1 MFIRVFSSFDILIS
15 FARKSLTEMANDR
28 GEYREG
34 RVSPRVSAHEDQ
46 RKQVRIERLVV
57 IIENG

>member
-1 MFIRVFSSFDILIS
+1 
-15 FARKSLTEMANDR
+15 MANDR